1 MRGLSSPLF
10 FKGNVM
16 PYKMINKT
24 VGIND
29 PMGVTTRVYNIDEI
43 IEEDEEWKKKV
54 GENFM
59 KCGHAM
65 YVDAEV
71 VVPMTKSNHDDLP
84 SDVEPKEEKPKKK
97 KKKSFF
103 NRKK

>member
-1 MRGLSSPLF
+1 MP
-10 FKGNVM
+10 FK
-16 PYKMINKT
+16 
-24 VGIND
+24 
-29 PMGVTTRVYNIDEI
+29 I
-43 IEEDEEWKKKV
+43 IHKKV
-54 GENFM
+54 GIADALGTTTKLYEVDELIEDNEDWKKDLGQRFVES
-59 KCGHAM
+59 GNAM

-71 VVPMTKSNHDDLP
+71 VVPMTKSSNDDLP